1 MMAVFSDARA
11 ALTGVFRMLI
21 GRPDFHGLF
30 DVSSAGVW
38 RSFLA
43 AILAIPFA
51 ALAAGVQNAL
61 AKVPR
66 SALDP
71 MIEPFSF
78 AFVVANWVGTWAYFP
93 LLAAA
98 VTWLLR
104 KREGFAPWVVVHN
117 WTHLFVA
124 TVAAVP
130 LLLLVVGAPALADVL
145 YVVAIVVAIYAYV
158 RAAKATLDVPWL
170 LAVGLGA
177 ADWAGM
183 LLVQMTLRKVL

>member
-1 MMAVFSDARA
+1 
-11 ALTGVFRMLI
+11 
-21 GRPDFHGLF
+21 
-30 DVSSAGVW
+30 
-38 RSFLA
+38 
-43 AILAIPFA
+43 
-51 ALAAGVQNAL
+51 
-61 AKVPR
+61 
-66 SALDP
+66 